1 MVSPALMGD
10 VATMP
15 LPMPGMGWIRH
26 RWSRAPP
33 DWRNQRRKLAS
44 TSDVVCLL
52 SVDIVNPIN
61 VAWMADL
68 GLCRWCLDKSS
79 LLNPERQ
86 LFLLNTE
93 KLEKFRLLTHD
104 QRQTRK
110 RVRRRGEDNG
120 GGSEATTLSTT
131 NSVFGLSNLKKKKKK
146 KQKNKNKKD

>member
-61 VAWMADL
+61 VAWIADL
-68 GLCRWCLDKSS
+68 GLCRWCLGLGGVNKSS
-79 LLNPERQ
+79 LLNPGRQ

-93 KLEKFRLLTHD
+93 KLEKFRLLSYD

-110 RVRRRGEDNG
+110 RVRRRGEDG
-120 GGSEATTLSTT
+120 GGSEATILSTT
-131 NSVFGLSNLKKKKKK
+131 NSVFGLSNLKRKSKST
-146 KQKNKNKKD
+146 